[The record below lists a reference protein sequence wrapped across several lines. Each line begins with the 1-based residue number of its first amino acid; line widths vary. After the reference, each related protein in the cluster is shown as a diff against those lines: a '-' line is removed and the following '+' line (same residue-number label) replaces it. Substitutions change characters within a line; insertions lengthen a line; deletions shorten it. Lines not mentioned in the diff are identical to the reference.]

1 MDFGLAILD
10 HEGSIVCLNSN
21 WCALEGSV
29 FAGKRHRLGQ
39 NYIEF
44 CEKLTGTHTQIGLM
58 VARSIREIL
67 TGRRDAFRIRR
78 DDATL
83 GRRGYF
89 ILQGSQTSLQ
99 PHAGV
104 MLTKYAV
111 RQANVATTPES
122 DGEST
127 EQLTALRRIGQDVG
141 RGQSDFQ
148 TAANAVN
155 HLLASLATGILT
167 EQGRTWQALARVTEH
182 MPPLPDET
190 KRDLTLAIDSVE
202 NLGRLVVAL
211 SGVAE
216 RLGLPNS
223 IA

>member
-39 NYIEF
+39 NYINF
-44 CEKLTGTHTQIGLM
+44 CETLTGDHTQTGLR

-67 TGRRDAFRIRR
+67 NGRCSGFSIRR
-78 DDATL
+78 DDATR
-83 GRRGYF
+83 GRKGYY
-89 ILQGSQTSLQ
+89 LLRGSQTSLQ

-111 RQANVATTPES
+111 RQVNVATTPES

-127 EQLTALRRIGQDVG
+127 EQLTALRRIVQDVG
-141 RGQSDFQ
+141 RGQSDIQ

-155 HLLASLATGILT
+155 QLLAGLATGMLT
-167 EQGRTWQALARVTEH
+167 EQGRTCQALARVTEH
-182 MPPLPDET
+182 MPPLSDET

-202 NLGRLVVAL
+202 NLGRLVAAL
-211 SGVAE
+211 SGMAE
-216 RLGLPNS
+216 RLGLSNS